1 MSKEVSVGKLRVNDK
16 FEVDW
21 QPGMTIRDVIRKLNF
36 TFPML
41 VVTVN
46 GKVVPKEDWDTYELR
61 EEDNVRILHMIAG
74 G

>member
-1 MSKEVSVGKLRVNDK
+1 MVVRVNDK
-16 FEVDW
+16 FEVEW
-21 QPGMTIRDVIRKLNF
+21 QPGMTIQDLIRKLNF

-46 GKVVPKEDWDTYELR
+46 GKVVMKDQWDTYEVK
-61 EEDNVRILHMIAG
+61 DGDMVRILHMIAG